1 MAVTGDAFEAATPQ
15 LAQERASGA
24 GALSRTEIW
33 GYVVWGLTG
42 IAIGIPEVWAL
53 LGSPRWPTIS
63 ATVAHLED
71 LWSPTKAIVVALIA
85 ATMIQLLTYPP
96 TRPEY
101 HSAGGRVLR
110 RTVLGRLTTAQT
122 NEPPILESGIWYF
135 PAALVAT
142 VVAGIL
148 AATLGS
154 DTYVLGYALYG
165 TIAVALLVVPN
176 ALAYWWAREVPFPT
190 LFRTLEYLDGRF
202 HPALLIIGSAL
213 TVLAIHIVAYPWP

>member
-1 MAVTGDAFEAATPQ
+1 VAVTGDAFEAATPQ

-110 RTVLGRLTTAQT
+110 RTVLGRLTTA
-122 NEPPILESGIWYF
+122 ERDS
-135 PAALVAT
+135 
-142 VVAGIL
+142 
-148 AATLGS
+148 
-154 DTYVLGYALYG
+154 
-165 TIAVALLVVPN
+165 
-176 ALAYWWAREVPFPT
+176 
-190 LFRTLEYLDGRF
+190 
-202 HPALLIIGSAL
+202 
-213 TVLAIHIVAYPWP
+213 